1 MKTALDLLHGV
12 RVELADHGN
21 LSIPSPLR
29 HQYLDFV
36 FLKPAPVQKMKRRRS
51 RRASPSSCPCVVA
64 GTAKNRPRAGAAAAG
79 RLDSDE
85 GAQGDAV
92 LDMADLEE
100 ELSQIDP
107 YTTMPAH
114 TPKGHHLRVPR

>member
-36 FLKPAPVQKMKRRRS
+36 LLKPPPVQKMRRRS
-51 RRASPSSCPCVVA
+51 RPASPS
-64 GTAKNRPRAGAAAAG
+64 
-79 RLDSDE
+79 DE
-85 GAQGDAV
+85 DAQGDDV
-92 LDMADLEE
+92 VDMADQEE
-100 ELSQIDP
+100 ELAQTNPD
-107 YTTMPAH
+107 
-114 TPKGHHLRVPR
+114 HHDANQPEGPLFSPILVPWLFVLCCAT

>member
-1 MKTALDLLHGV
+1 M
-12 RVELADHGN
+12 
-21 LSIPSPLR
+21 
-29 HQYLDFV
+29 
-36 FLKPAPVQKMKRRRS
+36 QKMKRRS
-51 RRASPSSCPCVVA
+51 RPTSPNSCP
-64 GTAKNRPRAGAAAAG
+64 GTSKDRPRAGAAAAG

-114 TPKGHHLRVPR
+114 TPKGPLSGMDVLSLCMSWIWSERILRAAE